1 MLILRFFLLQL
12 LTFVLQMNSL
22 IINDGIIHVE
32 EIRWVTFMILLL
44 IRKINEE
51 NDAILYI

>member
-32 EIRWVTFMILLL
+32 EIRWVTFMTLLL